1 MASHVNLS
9 PESNGVVVEYCA
21 TRTHFS
27 PKWLLEIKREHFF
40 DNKIEVKHNTTMSK
54 VCQITGKK
62 AITGNNVSH
71 SKRRTKRK
79 FNVNVFNRKFY
90 WVEQDQWIRL
100 TVSASGLRLINRIGL
115 DAALKKAAQDGHLKE
130 IKAIY

>member
-1 MASHVNLS
+1 
-9 PESNGVVVEYCA
+9 
-21 TRTHFS
+21 
-27 PKWLLEIKREHFF
+27 
-40 DNKIEVKHNTTMSK
+40 MSK

-79 FNVNVFNRKFY
+79 FNVNIFNRKFY

-115 DAALKKAAQDGHLKE
+115 DAALKKPHKTEILKKLKQS
-130 IKAIY
+130 IKSTSYGKEN